1 MSRYY
6 RSITRYEALRI
17 VADAAHLP
25 LLIFFALFFAAGVY
39 VGRWSV
45 VLETRQRRKHLAEAV
60 RGIVDGV
67 LAGTSKTEGA
77 VEDDGKTTREIIE
90 GVLEGLRAG
99 GAARAGGTGR
109 ASSSAANGR
118 SVRRSAA
125 DAASGATGSSARRR
139 VRAERTTDSF
149 DDVLS
154 RELRSAEAAAAAT
167 KGNVHEAGAENE
179 NENENENK
187 NENEN
192 EIENENGND
201 AEALVEDVEMMDAAT
216 PSASS
221 AGARS
226 GAPNAR
232 APAIREDPVKH
243 DDEHT
248 YEHDTAGDGSGDDD
262 EVVSSRA
269 ADPPAEVPE
278 SPTRTHARE
287 AEWATRQAEIERQ
300 RAEALRRKK
309 AAKSARLV
317 NERVET
323 YRRGLEEREALESA
337 MGDARAEAQR
347 SFERDGVHD
356 LASAGCLEH
365 ALHRLG
371 LLPDPDEDR
380 DAGKV
385 EAAYKKALARNH
397 PDRSASRG
405 DDLRASARCEEAFK
419 LLQAAKARWDAV
431 GKPTGS
437 RARRMAASA
446 LGGSYS
452 RAPSGPARQPQSSS
466 RSAHTFTSPHTF
478 TEKGGRSW
486 QPGGSTP
493 GGSTNPGDGYG
504 DAWREQA
511 KRTAA
516 ATADALRREEE
527 RMRLELEEQRRLERE
542 REAREAFERKLQELG
557 RKTSGGDDATWV
569 QGSDASE
576 EGTPRHPAAAN
587 GKDDRKKR
595 PPPNDFQ

>member
-1 MSRYY
+1 M
-6 RSITRYEALRI
+6 
-17 VADAAHLP
+17 
-25 LLIFFALFFAAGVY
+25 
-39 VGRWSV
+39 
-45 VLETRQRRKHLAEAV
+45 
-60 RGIVDGV
+60 
-67 LAGTSKTEGA
+67 
-77 VEDDGKTTREIIE
+77 
-90 GVLEGLRAG
+90 
-99 GAARAGGTGR
+99 
-109 ASSSAANGR
+109 
-118 SVRRSAA
+118 
-125 DAASGATGSSARRR
+125 
-139 VRAERTTDSF
+139 
-149 DDVLS
+149 
-154 RELRSAEAAAAAT
+154 
-167 KGNVHEAGAENE
+167 
-179 NENENENK
+179 
-187 NENEN
+187 
-192 EIENENGND
+192 
-201 AEALVEDVEMMDAAT
+201 
-216 PSASS
+216 
-221 AGARS
+221 
-226 GAPNAR
+226 
-232 APAIREDPVKH
+232 
-243 DDEHT
+243 
-248 YEHDTAGDGSGDDD
+248 
-262 EVVSSRA
+262 SSRA
-269 ADPPAEVPE
+269 VDPPESVPE

-300 RAEALRRKK
+300 RAEALKQRK

-356 LASAGCLEH
+356 LAAAGCLEH

-371 LLPDPDEDR
+371 LLPNPDEDR

-385 EAAYKKALARNH
+385 EVAYKKALARNH

-431 GKPTGS
+431 GKPTGA

-446 LGGSYS
+446 LGGSYGGHGS
-452 RAPSGPARQPQSSS
+452 YGGPPARQPSQSSS
-466 RSAHTFTSPHTF
+466 RSAHTFTSPHA
-478 TEKGGRSW
+478 EKGGGRSW
-486 QPGGSTP
+486 QPGQTP
-493 GGSTNPGDGYG
+493 GGSTPGESYG

-542 REAREAFERKLQELG
+542 REAREAFERKLRELG